1 MLRSISFISFILII
15 FSLIFIQ
22 RYFYKSKFPLFGAAI
37 FANLQHALIYSN
49 MFKQY
54 EFDGFIVLVIL
65 MCFLFYKSEKI
76 GYKTLA
82 ILWSI
87 LIWCS
92 QISCFIE
99 GGLLLSELLFSNILK
114 SKKNI
119 KEFFITGSLISLS
132 FIIYYFAWASRM
144 TPIQEMQD
152 FWKFHFFPLIPLNTN
167 DINRIISLATGQI
180 FSKFSHTYETL
191 TLFFISL
198 GFFIYKKDKTI
209 IGIYLGFLVTLFA
222 SYLKLYPISD
232 RTCFFVF
239 PLIILIF
246 SLFVDNLFKN
256 NLLLK
261 ITILTSTIFLLYN
274 SNTRKILN
282 NKNAVYS
289 KAEEVNQ
296 QVRFIKKHIK
306 NDEMVYV
313 YFQSSQAFQFK
324 NGYNKFHIG
333 KQKAKNNIIFGK
345 TTFSDNDKNAKE
357 VKQILSYPKL
367 YIVTSHIQGPFFQR
381 VENLFQKLRHN
392 GFLELIQ
399 YKRDTPLWYFSKKA
413 TDCKLDYELSVVNKK
428 KKYGMIKATIR
439 IKNTGKAYLNDPYT
453 QTYLV
458 NTINNDIYPLN
469 RLIAPNESIDIVVY
483 YNKNRKSSFTLRKQF
498 GKICKEKILSN

>member
-1 MLRSISFISFILII
+1 M
-15 FSLIFIQ
+15 
-22 RYFYKSKFPLFGAAI
+22 
-37 FANLQHALIYSN
+37 
-49 MFKQY
+49 
-54 EFDGFIVLVIL
+54 
-65 MCFLFYKSEKI
+65 
-76 GYKTLA
+76 
-82 ILWSI
+82 
-87 LIWCS
+87 
-92 QISCFIE
+92 
-99 GGLLLSELLFSNILK
+99 
-114 SKKNI
+114 
-119 KEFFITGSLISLS
+119 
-132 FIIYYFAWASRM
+132 
-144 TPIQEMQD
+144 
-152 FWKFHFFPLIPLNTN
+152 
-167 DINRIISLATGQI
+167 
-180 FSKFSHTYETL
+180 
-191 TLFFISL
+191 
-198 GFFIYKKDKTI
+198 
-209 IGIYLGFLVTLFA
+209 
-222 SYLKLYPISD
+222 
-232 RTCFFVF
+232 
-239 PLIILIF
+239 
-246 SLFVDNLFKN
+246 
-256 NLLLK
+256 
-261 ITILTSTIFLLYN
+261 YN

-282 NKNAVYS
+282 NKDAVYS

-357 VKQILSYPKL
+357 VNQILSYPKL

-483 YNKNRKSSFTLRKQF
+483 YNKNQKSSFTLRKQF

>member
-1 MLRSISFISFILII
+1 M
-15 FSLIFIQ
+15 
-22 RYFYKSKFPLFGAAI
+22 GAAI
-37 FANLQHALIYSN
+37 FANLHHALVYSN

-119 KEFFITGSLISLS
+119 KEFFIIGSLISLS
-132 FIIYYFAWASRM
+132 FIIYYFAWANRM
-144 TPIQEMQD
+144 TSLKNMQSI
-152 FWKFHFFPLIPLNTN
+152 WGWAFFPLIPKNMN
-167 DINRIISLATGQI
+167 DINKAISLSENQI
-180 FSKFSHTYETL
+180 FKHFVYVKETL
-191 TLFFISL
+191 ILFFLGLIS
-198 GFFIYKKDKTI
+198 FIYKKDKAI
-209 IGIYLGFLVTLFA
+209 FGIYLGFFLLLLA
-222 SYLKLYPISD
+222 SYLKFYPIRD

-239 PLIILIF
+239 PLIILI
-246 SLFVDNLFKN
+246 LCLYIDNIIKYNILS
-256 NLLLK
+256 K
-261 ITILTSTIFLLYN
+261 ITILSTILFMLMYFNDSARNRFAMVKGVHIVGDEIDAQVDYL
-274 SNTRKILN
+274 K
-282 NKNAVYS
+282 KN
-289 KAEEVNQ
+289 
-296 QVRFIKKHIK
+296 IKKNEI
-306 NDEMVYV
+306 VYV
-313 YFQSSQAFQFK
+313 YSQSVPIFEYK
-324 NGYNKFHIG
+324 NGFGNLHIG
-333 KQKAKNNIIFGK
+333 KKKNKPKINGSINNVIFGK
-345 TTFSDNDKNAKE
+345 GFFNNEINLNILGNKE
-357 VKQILSYPKL
+357 AELEKILSYDKG
-367 YIVTSHIQGPFFQR
+367 YISSSNITNMRNHPFFKR
-381 VENLFQKLRHN
+381 IENLIDELNQNRY
-392 GFLELIQ
+392 LELVQ
-399 YKRDTPLWYFSKKA
+399 YEYESPLWYFSKKA

-483 YNKNRKSSFTLRKQF
+483 YNKNQKSSFTLRKQF